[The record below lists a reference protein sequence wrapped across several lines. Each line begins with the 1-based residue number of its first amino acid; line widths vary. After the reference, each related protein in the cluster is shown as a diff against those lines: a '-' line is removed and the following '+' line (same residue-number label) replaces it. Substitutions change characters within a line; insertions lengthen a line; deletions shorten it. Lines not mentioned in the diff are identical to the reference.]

1 MFCARQ
7 EGRCKLD
14 TLASNSPLHPGKV
27 QTPHPL
33 ECLMQS
39 RGMKEVGEG
48 GCRGYVE
55 GHSVVTDAPNNY

>member
-48 GCRGYVE
+48 GGV
-55 GHSVVTDAPNNY
+55 GGMLKG